1 VLAAPESHGALAYVV
16 YRVGGDPRDYQFFNE
31 LQTEVPHCYACA
43 YILDSSSPVCL
54 IQQAAGGVS
63 GMDADKQAWLAK
75 YATGPSHDN
84 TYAAPGAQTA
94 DQISAI
100 LRDQFGIL
108 H

>member
-1 VLAAPESHGALAYVV
+1 
-16 YRVGGDPRDYQFFNE
+16 
-31 LQTEVPHCYACA
+31 
-43 YILDSSSPVCL
+43 L